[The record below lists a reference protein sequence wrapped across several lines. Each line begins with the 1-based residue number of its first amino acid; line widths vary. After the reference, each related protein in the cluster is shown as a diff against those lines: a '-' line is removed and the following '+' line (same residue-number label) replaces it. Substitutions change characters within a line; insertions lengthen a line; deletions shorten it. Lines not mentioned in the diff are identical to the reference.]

1 VRERPEGSPFG
12 SPDLARQLWG
22 ALAEDERVRWE
33 LTGDPTAKRAWW
45 YARQMVDLIDGK
57 QMLPRR

>member
-1 VRERPEGSPFG
+1 
-12 SPDLARQLWG
+12 LWG